1 MSTPERRNS
10 LSVAVIALCAAL
22 APAPP
27 ESPAKSPPGPLAAN
41 IPLAR
46 EQLKL
51 IDQIQG
57 DHDRNFK
64 NGELGATAPV
74 FKLWARRKLD
84 AIRATGAGKDRMVA
98 ELEGYL
104 NFMRTQEAAWKVLYQ
119 QDQATRADF
128 AAAQYERLEA
138 EMLLNQEKAR

>member
-1 MSTPERRNS
+1 MLRPERRS
-10 LSVAVIALCAAL
+10 GLAIAVVALWGAL

-27 ESPAKSPPGPLAAN
+27 ESPAKSPPVALAAN
-41 IPLAR
+41 IALAR

-51 IDQIQG
+51 IEQIQG
-57 DHDRNFK
+57 DLDRKFK
-64 NGELGATAPV
+64 SGELSATDGAL
-74 FKLWARRKLD
+74 KLWARRKLD
-84 AIRATGAGKDRMVA
+84 AIRATGVGKDRIVA

-104 NFMRTQEAAWKVLYQ
+104 NFMRTQEAAWKSLYQ
-119 QDQATRADF
+119 RDQATRVDL